1 MSHNVNLVIWE
12 MFYKEI
18 LEETGPEGIFSEHL
32 NAQIL
37 RNLLL
42 GANHGGIFVGLTYVP
57 VCPKTLWMRQ
67 VEISIYISSPTRIP
81 RKKLNSPSVSGTLR
95 NFTNQKY

>member
-1 MSHNVNLVIWE
+1 

-57 VCPKTLWMRQ
+57 VCPKTLLMRQ
-67 VEISIYISSPTRIP
+67 SGDIDLYSSPTRIL
-81 RKKLNSPSVSGTLR
+81 RKKLNSPSLSGTLR
-95 NFTNQKY
+95 NFKNQEY

>member
-67 VEISIYISSPTRIP
+67 SADINLYIKSYKNTSE
-81 RKKLNSPSVSGTLR
+81 KAKLTVFVWHIGK
-95 NFTNQKY
+95 F

>member
-1 MSHNVNLVIWE
+1 

-18 LEETGPEGIFSEHL
+18 LEETGLEGIFSEHL

-57 VCPKTLWMRQ
+57 VCPKTL
-67 VEISIYISSPTRIP
+67 
-81 RKKLNSPSVSGTLR
+81 
-95 NFTNQKY
+95 